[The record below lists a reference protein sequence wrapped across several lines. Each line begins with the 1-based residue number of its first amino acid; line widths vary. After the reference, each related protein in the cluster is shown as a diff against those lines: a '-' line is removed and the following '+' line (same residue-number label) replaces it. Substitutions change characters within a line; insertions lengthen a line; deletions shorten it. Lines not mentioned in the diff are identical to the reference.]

1 MRRSAN
7 ILVER
12 QPVDYPIRPLYLLAA
27 LPGGYV
33 MADVPNSGV
42 TQLLLDWSR
51 GDEKALER
59 LTPLVYDELRR
70 LAGSYM
76 RRERPDHTLQSTAL
90 VHEAYVRLVD
100 QRVEWKSRSHFF
112 GIAAQ
117 MMRRILVDHAKQH
130 KSAKR
135 GSGIRP
141 VTLDEPLL
149 VARQPSM
156 DMVALDDALSAL
168 LAIDPQRAKIV
179 ELRFFGGLSN
189 EEVAEVLAISTATVQ
204 RQWAGARAWLYQE
217 MNRSDKK

>member
-1 MRRSAN
+1 MT
-7 ILVER
+7 
-12 QPVDYPIRPLYLLAA
+12 
-27 LPGGYV
+27 
-33 MADVPNSGV
+33 DVPSSGV

-51 GDEKALER
+51 GDEKALET

-100 QRVEWKSRSHFF
+100 QRVEWKSRAHFF

-141 VTLDEPLL
+141 VTLDEPLQI
-149 VARQPSM
+149 ARQPSM

-189 EEVAEVLAISTATVQ
+189 AEVAEVLAISTATVQ

-217 MNRSDKK
+217 MNRSDEK

>member
-1 MRRSAN
+1 MTE
-7 ILVER
+7 I
-12 QPVDYPIRPLYLLAA
+12 
-27 LPGGYV
+27 PGPGI
-33 MADVPNSGV
+33 

-51 GDEKALER
+51 GDQSALEA
-59 LTPLVYDELRR
+59 LTPLVYNELRR
-70 LAGSYM
+70 LAASYM

-149 VARQPSM
+149 VARQPSL
-156 DMVALDDALSAL
+156 DIVALDDALSAL
-168 LAIDPQRAKIV
+168 GAIEPQRAKIV

-189 EEVAEVLAISTATVQ
+189 EEAAEVLQMSPATVQ
-204 RQWAGARAWLYQE
+204 RQWAGARAWLYHE
-217 MNRSDKK
+217 MNRSDEK

>member
-1 MRRSAN
+1 MMTE
-7 ILVER
+7 I
-12 QPVDYPIRPLYLLAA
+12 
-27 LPGGYV
+27 PGPGI
-33 MADVPNSGV
+33 

-51 GDEKALER
+51 GDQSALEA

-70 LAGSYM
+70 LAASYM

-149 VARQPSM
+149 VARQPSL
-156 DMVALDDALSAL
+156 DIVALDDALSAL
-168 LAIDPQRAKIV
+168 AAIEPQRAKIV

-189 EEVAEVLAISTATVQ
+189 EEAAEVLQMSPATVQ
-204 RQWAGARAWLYQE
+204 RQWAGARAWLYHE
-217 MNRSDKK
+217 MNRSDEK

>member
-1 MRRSAN
+1 MT
-7 ILVER
+7 
-12 QPVDYPIRPLYLLAA
+12 
-27 LPGGYV
+27 
-33 MADVPNSGV
+33 DVPSSGI
-42 TQLLLDWSR
+42 TQLLIDWSR
-51 GDEKALER
+51 GDEKALET

-70 LAGSYM
+70 LAGSYL

-135 GSGIRP
+135 GFGIRP
-141 VTLDEPLL
+141 VTLDEPLQ

-168 LAIDPQRAKIV
+168 TAIDPQRAKIV

-189 EEVAEVLAISTATVQ
+189 EEIAEILAISTATVQ